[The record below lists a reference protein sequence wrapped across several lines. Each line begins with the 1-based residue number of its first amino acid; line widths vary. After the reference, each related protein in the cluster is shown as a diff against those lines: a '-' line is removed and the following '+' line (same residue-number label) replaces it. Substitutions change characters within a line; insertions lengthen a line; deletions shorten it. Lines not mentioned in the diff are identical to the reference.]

1 MNDTIR
7 ERYKTLREE
16 VRAAANAAG
25 RRSEEI
31 AILGVS
37 KKQPAEAVRE
47 AVAAGVNDIGEN
59 YVQEARKKF
68 ALLQDA
74 TPFVK
79 HFIGHVQ
86 TNKARQIAATFD
98 VVQGVDRIEAGAALA
113 KAAEAL
119 EKRLDVLVQVNISPS
134 ERFGCAPQDT
144 PALVEALRTFPA
156 LSVRGVMAI
165 GPITEDRDEIRRAFE
180 LAAKTFERI
189 GGNML
194 SIGMSGDWREAI
206 AAGSTM
212 IRIGT
217 ALFGPRP
224 APATPA

>member
-1 MNDTIR
+1 MTHAIR
-7 ERYKTLREE
+7 ERLQTLREE
-16 VRAAANAAG
+16 VDAVARSVG
-25 RRSEEI
+25 RGADEI

-37 KKQPAEAVRE
+37 KKQSADAIRE
-47 AVAAGVNDIGEN
+47 AVAAGLNDIGEN

-68 ALLQDA
+68 ALLEDA
-74 TPFVK
+74 EPFVK

-86 TNKARQIAATFD
+86 TNKAKQIAETFD
-98 VVQGVDRIEAGAALA
+98 LVQGVDRIEAGAALA
-113 KAAEAL
+113 KAAESL
-119 EKRLDVLVQVNISPS
+119 GKRLDVLVQVNISPS
-134 ERFGCAPQDT
+134 ERFGCAPAT
-144 PALVEALRTFPA
+144 APALAEALRESPN

-165 GPITEDRDEIRRAFE
+165 GPVTDDRDQIRRAFA
-180 LAAKTFERI
+180 LAAKTFEQI
-189 GGNML
+189 GGNTL

-224 APATPA
+224 VPATPA